1 MALIAWSYQKYW
13 PDLLQLPPSNHSGLP
28 TTHVD
33 EGKIVLRVAGSQLV
47 GEVARYDDELF
58 AYMMFDYLRTQP
70 AFADTEVLITYSLR
84 GGMIKYIL
92 RVVLPN
98 DFITGLP
105 RLYDLAAQFPFLT
118 PEWVIVDDRIILNQR
133 SKTQTF
139 VQAYNQPAY
148 RKLEHLSEKDMIAYT
163 RRFIRFKSNTDPR
176 IRRKIEPVPQ
186 ALSKDEAQRLAEDI
200 VSVTQFYDVPVDFFL
215 GIGAMENNYMNVK
228 GDLGNAVWKR
238 RPAKGDVVLRRRN
251 GRVLTLNE
259 SSGVWQITRET
270 LRYAHSLYLTDK
282 RDYTRLPP
290 HLRPPR
296 SLDVAGVDHEVLTTY
311 AGIIFRDLLDRFGGD
326 VGQAVGAYN
335 GGPGNPNAK
344 YEAGVRLVAEHAR
357 RMLEQAASLRGERVV
372 DKRFLR

>member
-1 MALIAWSYQKYW
+1 
-13 PDLLQLPPSNHSGLP
+13 
-28 TTHVD
+28 
-33 EGKIVLRVAGSQLV
+33 
-47 GEVARYDDELF
+47 
-58 AYMMFDYLRTQP
+58 
-70 AFADTEVLITYSLR
+70 
-84 GGMIKYIL
+84 
-92 RVVLPN
+92 
-98 DFITGLP
+98 
-105 RLYDLAAQFPFLT
+105 
-118 PEWVIVDDRIILNQR
+118 
-133 SKTQTF
+133 
-139 VQAYNQPAY
+139 
-148 RKLEHLSEKDMIAYT
+148 
-163 RRFIRFKSNTDPR
+163 
-176 IRRKIEPVPQ
+176 
-186 ALSKDEAQRLAEDI
+186 
-200 VSVTQFYDVPVDFFL
+200 
-215 GIGAMENNYMNVK
+215 MNVK